1 LPLFAKSFFNA
12 DLNSKLFYDE
22 QSPLVLFNRSAKDVL
37 NPKKNMSS
45 EDANKVLKFNVDYLQ
60 SHIPFLRE
68 YLHYVPDANGQMVYM
83 INPQK
88 RFEFPP
94 EIAGFLN
101 LDLIEQMLDMGE
113 ADTAAQTLLLLE
125 KIIINDN
132 FYYRILSLSA
142 VLNPEYFSQNYLKT
156 HFDFLRR
163 TFNTQYLTFCNQENI
178 FTDVE
183 VTDSMIYDTASSP
196 STSVFSSG
204 NNVLVINAI
213 GSDVFDEDY
222 TLYVCRNIIS
232 INGDRLEIDRISLKD
247 ASENDRLVLVIN
259 FYRFYMYSMNLK
271 SNSNVKKTILRNMKK
286 FATLQS
292 KSYDNFLI
300 NLQTLIFSI

>member
-1 LPLFAKSFFNA
+1 MYQVKAWIADGGLTEGNETVLTPLPLYHIFSFVVNC
-12 DLNSKLFYDE
+12 LC
-22 QSPLVLFNRSAKDVL
+22 
-37 NPKKNMSS
+37 
-45 EDANKVLKFNVDYLQ
+45 
-60 SHIPFLRE
+60 
-68 YLHYVPDANGQMVYM
+68 
-83 INPQK
+83 
-88 RFEFPP
+88 
-94 EIAGFLN
+94 
-101 LDLIEQMLDMGE
+101 MG
-113 ADTAAQTLLLLE
+113 
-125 KIIINDN
+125 N
-132 FYYRILSLSA
+132 FGA
-142 VLNPEYFSQNYLKT
+142 
-156 HFDFLRR
+156 
-163 TFNTQYLTFCNQENI
+163 
-178 FTDVE
+178 
-183 VTDSMIYDTASSP
+183 
-196 STSVFSSG
+196 

-232 INGDRLEIDRISLKD
+232 INGDRLEIDRISLKE